1 MRAGFPYEVNMIV
14 PEPGSFDSLL
24 ADPAYFQDPYPALAT
39 IREATPLYWSEAWGV
54 WIATRYEDI
63 VAILKEPQ
71 RFSNVGR
78 FSAYLDQL
86 PAEAAPYVQPL
97 RRHYASGMLQSDPPA
112 HTRLR
117 PLINKAFTPRVVEGS
132 RDRIVAIID
141 DLIAQFRGRGSA
153 DLQRE
158 FAYPLPAIVIAEL
171 MGVPVSD
178 RDLLIDLSDGVVGIQ
193 RSGKAAV
200 DAHLV
205 RSAESI
211 SAMEEYF
218 RDLCRERK
226 AHPGVDLITALVEAE
241 EAGDR
246 LDEAELISMCT
257 TLMIAGHETTRNLI
271 ANGMLT
277 LLRRPDELR
286 RLQQGDEALLTSAI
300 EEMLRYESPIQR
312 GWRRIAEDTELHGQ
326 RLREGDL
333 LYLMLGAANRD
344 PRLFERPEDF
354 RVERKPN
361 RHVAFGLGVHFC
373 VGAPLSRLEARIAF
387 PALLALPGLELAAAE
402 VEWTASVTH
411 RGLES
416 LPVAFDA

>member
-1 MRAGFPYEVNMIV
+1 MGPTDAGA
-14 PEPGSFDSLL
+14 FDKLL
-24 ADPAYFQDPYPALAT
+24 TDPAYFEDPYPALEQ

-54 WIATRYEDI
+54 WIVTRHEDV

-71 RFSNVGR
+71 RFSNAGR

-86 PAEAAPYVQPL
+86 PREAAPYVDPL

-132 RDRIVAIID
+132 RDRIAAIID
-141 DLIAQFRGRGSA
+141 GLIAEFRDRGSA

-171 MGVPVSD
+171 MGVPVAD
-178 RDLLIDLSDGVVGIQ
+178 RDLLIDFSDGVVGIQ

-200 DAHLV
+200 DDHLV

-211 SAMEEYF
+211 VAMEDYF

-226 AHPGVDLITALVEAE
+226 AHPGDDLITALVEAE

-246 LDEAELISMCT
+246 LDEPELISMCT

-277 LLRRPDELR
+277 LLRRPDDLR
-286 RLQQGDEALLTSAI
+286 RLQGADEALLTSAI

-312 GWRRIAEDTELHGQ
+312 GWRRIAEDSELHGQ
-326 RLREGDL
+326 RLHEGQL

-344 PRLFERPEDF
+344 PRLFDEPDDF
-354 RVERKPN
+354 RMERKPN

-387 PALLALPGLELAAAE
+387 PALLSLPELQLTLDD
-402 VEWTASVTH
+402 VEWTPSVTH